1 MIVWLAAKGLR
12 IQIIIAF
19 PSPETIVPG
28 DESYADP
35 AVPAFCS
42 YPEVN
47 GSLKASQEG
56 ASCQFHKAANLVSNS
71 SNCKKTEWELTGSF
85 PAEHGC
91 MIKIKK
97 KMITVGQKTKVDFC
111 KRKYKCNPQNELLVC
126 TGTNMK
132 LFKTSMTVSGNISL
146 CGSLFGMCE
155 NPGSGL
161 FFLSCNIGICFS
173 SALAGILTIAAF
185 LFQLFSD
192 RPLLLSTNISLK
204 VTVLIWRAVQG
215 PETFVPCTTGGHFS
229 SLANPCQLFDLS
241 PSLLCI
247 LSDE

>member
-1 MIVWLAAKGLR
+1 
-12 IQIIIAF
+12 
-19 PSPETIVPG
+19 
-28 DESYADP
+28 
-35 AVPAFCS
+35 
-42 YPEVN
+42 
-47 GSLKASQEG
+47 
-56 ASCQFHKAANLVSNS
+56 
-71 SNCKKTEWELTGSF
+71 
-85 PAEHGC
+85 
-91 MIKIKK
+91 
-97 KMITVGQKTKVDFC
+97 MITVGQKTKVDFC
-111 KRKYKCNPQNELLVC
+111 KRKYKCNPQNEHLVC